1 MDAKS
6 YIKHQLN
13 LLDRTASPKQTQ
25 ASLNVIYAVL
35 ESRGLNRSEVG
46 QLIQDVV
53 LENLHELKLKL
64 QIESL

>member
-1 MDAKS
+1 MDTKQ
-6 YIKHQLN
+6 YVQHQIKI
-13 LLDRTASPKQTQ
+13 LDRNASPKQTQ

-35 ESRGLNRSEVG
+35 ESRGMNRYEIGRLV
-46 QLIQDVV
+46 QDVV